1 MNMITVGGIVSI
13 LLLAIFAGK
22 WTHKMTLGVYV
33 FTALIALALVCMIL
47 YDMYTVPYPIP

>member
-33 FTALIALALVCMIL
+33 FTALIALALICMIL

>member
-1 MNMITVGGIVSI
+1 MNMITVGGIISI

-22 WTHKMTLGVYV
+22 RTHKISLGVYV
-33 FTALIALALVCMIL
+33 FTTLIALALVCMIL